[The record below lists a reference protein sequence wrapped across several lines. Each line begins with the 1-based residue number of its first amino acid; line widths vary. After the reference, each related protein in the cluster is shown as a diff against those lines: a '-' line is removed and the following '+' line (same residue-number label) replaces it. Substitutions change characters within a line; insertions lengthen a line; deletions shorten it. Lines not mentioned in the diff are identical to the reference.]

1 MYIYENIISKTLAR
15 ALGGCTHW
23 RVIAGLILNEK
34 IFMAQFI
41 PVENLATSY
50 IGGGSNSSERKNI
63 TLDKKSKY
71 KTNIP
76 NPDPSV
82 PDPKKITWI
91 RIPNLYAKDTTCR

>member
-1 MYIYENIISKTLAR
+1 
-15 ALGGCTHW
+15 
-23 RVIAGLILNEK
+23 
-34 IFMAQFI
+34 MAQFI

-82 PDPKKITWI
+82 P
-91 RIPNLYAKDTTCR
+91 

>member
-1 MYIYENIISKTLAR
+1 
-15 ALGGCTHW
+15 
-23 RVIAGLILNEK
+23 
-34 IFMAQFI
+34 MAQFI

-82 PDPKKITWI
+82 PDPKIITWI